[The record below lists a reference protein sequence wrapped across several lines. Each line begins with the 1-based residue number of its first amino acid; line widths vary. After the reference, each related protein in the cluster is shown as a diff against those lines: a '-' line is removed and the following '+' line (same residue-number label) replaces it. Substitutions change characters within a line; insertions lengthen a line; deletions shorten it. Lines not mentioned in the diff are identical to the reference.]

1 MTAPSLARTLV
12 LLTAVISG
20 VSVFVNYYAIQGT
33 NSDAFLT
40 VRNATVAIFLLALVP
55 LGRRLTLPRRDWGRL
70 LLVGLIGG
78 AIPFLLFF
86 RGLQL
91 AGQAG
96 AASASFGYRTLFL
109 MAAVIGVV
117 ALGERLSLRYAAAAG
132 LVLAGN
138 VLLLSL
144 TAPVWSDGT
153 ALVLLATGLWAGEY
167 ALSKRLLRDLD
178 GWTVALGR
186 MGFGAVFLLGFLLAT
201 GQIGGLGA
209 LTAAHWGWV
218 LISALLLT
226 AFVATWYGGL
236 KEVDL
241 SRASLVLAL
250 AFPITWVLS
259 VAVGRTPLGLPQ
271 AAGAAAVAFRV
282 ALGVGLTTLRG
293 MWDAVL
299 QRLRATAGARG

>member
-132 LVLAGN
+132 LILAGN

-271 AAGAAAVAFRV
+271 AAGAATVAFGV
-282 ALGVGLTTLRG
+282 ALGVGLTTLRD

-299 QRLRATAGARG
+299 QRLRAMAGARG

>member
-1 MTAPSLARTLV
+1 MTAPSQGRTLV

-132 LVLAGN
+132 LILAGN

-271 AAGAAAVAFRV
+271 AAGAATVAFGV
-282 ALGVGLTTLRG
+282 ALGVGLTTLRD

-299 QRLRATAGARG
+299 QRLRAMAGARG

>member
-109 MAAVIGVV
+109 MAAVLGVV
-117 ALGERLSLRYAAAAG
+117 ALGERLSWRYAAAAG

-271 AAGAAAVAFRV
+271 AAGAATVAFGV
-282 ALGVGLTTLRG
+282 ALGVGLTTLRD

-299 QRLRATAGARG
+299 QRLRAMAGARG

>member
-40 VRNATVAIFLLALVP
+40 VRNATVAIFLLALIP

-132 LVLAGN
+132 LILAGN

-271 AAGAAAVAFRV
+271 AAGAATVAFGV
-282 ALGVGLTTLRG
+282 ALGVGLTTLRD

-299 QRLRATAGARG
+299 QRLRAMAGARG

>member
-40 VRNATVAIFLLALVP
+40 VRNATVAIFLLALIP

-132 LVLAGN
+132 LILAGN

-271 AAGAAAVAFRV
+271 AAGAAAVAFGV

>member
-40 VRNATVAIFLLALVP
+40 VRNATVAIFLLALIP

-109 MAAVIGVV
+109 MAAVLGVV

-132 LVLAGN
+132 LILAGN

-271 AAGAAAVAFRV
+271 AAGAATVAFGV
-282 ALGVGLTTLRG
+282 ALGVGLTTLRD

-299 QRLRATAGARG
+299 QRLRAMAGARG